1 MLKVK
6 TYIAESKIPQAGLGC
21 FAGEFI
27 PKGKLIWE
35 FDPRIDRSYAESDIL
50 QMDELTKEFI
60 FKYSFKYRGTY
71 YLCVDNA
78 KFFNHSEN
86 PNCKIIESSIDE
98 KGNFN
103 LHLRLIT
110 IKDIKA
116 GEEVTAK
123 YTLYNPH

>member
-1 MLKVK
+1 MSYYKPLPLNLTIK
-6 TYIAESKIPQAGLGC
+6 ESTIEGLGL
-21 FAGEFI
+21 FATQFI
-27 PKGKLIWE
+27 PTGTDLGMTHV
-35 FDPRIDRSYAESDIL
+35 Y
-50 QMDELTKEFI
+50 DERFENNYIRLPL
-60 FKYSFKYRGTY
+60 GG
-71 YLCVDNA
+71 
-78 KFFNHSEN
+78 FFNHSEN

-98 KGNFN
+98 KGNSN